1 MQTKMGQSKIITVF
15 VSKTKSLKNKLAGHH
30 GHHEFQ
36 NEDAEESTGRIC
48 KSTKT
53 GNSKIASVKNL
64 FKPSYKLL
72 SA

>member
-1 MQTKMGQSKIITVF
+1 MQTRMGQAKIVTRF
-15 VSKTKSLKNKLAGHH
+15 VSKTKCLKNKLAGHH

-36 NEDAEESTGRIC
+36 NEDAEESRIC

-53 GNSKIASVKNL
+53 GSSKIASVKNL
-64 FKPSYKLL
+64 FKPSYKPL

>member
-36 NEDAEESTGRIC
+36 NEDPEESRTS
-48 KSTKT
+48 KPTKT
-53 GNSKIASVKNL
+53 GSSKIASVKNL
-64 FKPSYKLL
+64 FKPSYKPL
-72 SA
+72 AA